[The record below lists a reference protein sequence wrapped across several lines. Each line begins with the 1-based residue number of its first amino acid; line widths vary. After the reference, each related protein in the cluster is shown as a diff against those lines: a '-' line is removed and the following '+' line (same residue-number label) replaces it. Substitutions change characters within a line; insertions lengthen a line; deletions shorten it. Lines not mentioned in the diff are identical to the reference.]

1 MKPDHPHHER
11 QTVNKPTDPRR
22 LARQIGPG
30 LAVAALIGSLAYG
43 LTRVLNRP
51 VADPLVVAMISGI
64 IIRTVTGDSAALR
77 RGFSTAPLI
86 CIPAGIAFY
95 AFKNLNFVTFAEV
108 RPGSLVLT
116 ASTLFVYFVT
126 ILLVGRALGQK
137 EQISYL
143 TAAGSAVCGASA
155 IAITAPAVKADSED
169 ISVSVLAVT
178 LAAIVAL
185 FTLLPFV
192 ATTWDLTD
200 EAYGILSGSVL
211 QLTGFVKAA
220 AQNVPFLRRELS
232 DQELVSLATSVKA
245 ARYLG
250 LLVAIPLFAS
260 LVQKRFYIPWV
271 LWVFLGA
278 GLLGTV
284 ICVTHR
290 HFYVQTLIPIVR
302 PIYSVSWAIAMAAVG
317 LNVDIR
323 RLFSKQGTRALL
335 TAFAGCTAAIA
346 TFFIGSTI
354 AGSLG

>member
-1 MKPDHPHHER
+1 MNPDHPHRER
-11 QTVNKPTDPRR
+11 QTVDKATDAKQ

-30 LAVAALIGSLAYG
+30 LAVAGLIGSLAYG
-43 LTRVLNRP
+43 LTRVLNQP

-64 IIRTVTGDSAALR
+64 MIRTIAGDSAALR
-77 RGFSTAPLI
+77 RGFSAAPLI

-95 AFKNLNFVTFAEV
+95 ALKNLNFVTFAEV

-137 EQISYL
+137 EQVSYL

-155 IAITAPAVKADSED
+155 IAITAPAVKADSQD
-169 ISVSVLAVT
+169 ISVSILAVT
-178 LAAIVAL
+178 IAAVVAL
-185 FTLLPFV
+185 FILLPFV
-192 ATTWDLTD
+192 ATTCDLTD
-200 EAYGILSGSVL
+200 QSYGILSGAVL

-232 DQELVSLATSVKA
+232 DQNLVSLALSVKA

-250 LLVAIPLFAS
+250 LLIAIPLFAS
-260 LVQKRFYIPWV
+260 FAQKRFYIPWV
-271 LWVFLGA
+271 LWVFLAA
-278 GLLGTV
+278 GLLGTL
-284 ICVTHR
+284 ICVTHQ

-302 PIYSVSWAIAMAAVG
+302 PIYTVSWAIALAAIG

-323 RLFSKQGTRALL
+323 ILFSSQGTKALI
-335 TAFAGCTAAIA
+335 TAFAGCTAAII
-346 TFFIGSTI
+346 TFFVGSLI